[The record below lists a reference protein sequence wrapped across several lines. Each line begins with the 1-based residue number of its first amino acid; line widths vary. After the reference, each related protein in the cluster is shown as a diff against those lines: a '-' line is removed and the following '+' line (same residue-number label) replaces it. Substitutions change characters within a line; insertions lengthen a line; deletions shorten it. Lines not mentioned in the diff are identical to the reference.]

1 MNNKK
6 TIFVKVGLV
15 FAFGF
20 LSSSI
25 IKADVITTTIPY
37 VDDNG
42 VKSVNIE
49 DLARASKGTVVENEE
64 SIDIVI
70 NDVILSIY
78 PEKGAAFLDGDLIP
92 LKTKT
97 VIDNTTGETFEFP
110 ICEKITENDGGHLI
124 PVSVVSKFF
133 GIEGKETGY
142 VIKTEV
148 QTENNDDNKTN
159 NNSSSNVIESSTV
172 STNTASSSSS
182 SSSSSGS
189 SSDENSNLNTKTE
202 DGFENNNNNNNNNDN
217 TENNENDIKIN
228 EGSDN

>member
-6 TIFVKVGLV
+6 IIFAKVGLV

-20 LSSSI
+20 LSAPI

-37 VDDNG
+37 IDDNG

-49 DLARASKGTVVENEE
+49 DLARASKGIVEENED
-64 SIDIVI
+64 SIDILI
-70 NDVILSIY
+70 NDKILSIY

-97 VIDNTTGETFEFP
+97 VIDNATGETFEFP
-110 ICEKITENDGGHLI
+110 ICEKITENNGGHLI
-124 PVSVVSKFF
+124 PVSVVSKSF
-133 GIEGKETGY
+133 GIEGEETGY

-148 QTENNDDNKTN
+148 KTQDNNDNKTSNSGSSDSN
-159 NNSSSNVIESSTV
+159 NITEGSTV
-172 STNTASSSSS
+172 STNTASSNSND
-182 SSSSSGS
+182 
-189 SSDENSNLNTKTE
+189 SDENSNLNTKTE
-202 DGFENNNNNNNNNDN
+202 NGFEDNNNNNDNN
-217 TENNENDIKIN
+217 TENNENDSKIN

>member
-6 TIFVKVGLV
+6 IIFAKVGLV

-20 LSSSI
+20 LSAPI

-37 VDDNG
+37 IDDNG

-49 DLARASKGTVVENEE
+49 DLARASKGIVEENEG
-64 SIDIVI
+64 SIDILI
-70 NDVILSIY
+70 NDKILSIY

-97 VIDNTTGETFEFP
+97 VIDNATGETFEFP
-110 ICEKITENDGGHLI
+110 ICEKITENNGGHLI
-124 PVSVVSKFF
+124 PVSVVSKSF
-133 GIEGKETGY
+133 GIEGEETGY

-148 QTENNDDNKTN
+148 KTQDNNDNKTSNSGSSDSN
-159 NNSSSNVIESSTV
+159 NITEGSTV
-172 STNTASSSSS
+172 STNTASSNSND
-182 SSSSSGS
+182 
-189 SSDENSNLNTKTE
+189 SDENSNLNTKTE
-202 DGFENNNNNNNNNDN
+202 NGFEDNNNNNDNN
-217 TENNENDIKIN
+217 TENNENDSKIN

>member
-6 TIFVKVGLV
+6 TIFAKVGLV

-20 LSSSI
+20 LSAPI

-42 VKSVNIE
+42 VKYVNIE

-70 NDVILSIY
+70 NDAILSIY

-97 VIDNTTGETFEFP
+97 VIDNVTGETFEFP

-124 PVSVVSKFF
+124 PVSVVSKSF
-133 GIEGKETGY
+133 GIEGEETGY

-148 QTENNDDNKTN
+148 
-159 NNSSSNVIESSTV
+159 
-172 STNTASSSSS
+172 
-182 SSSSSGS
+182 
-189 SSDENSNLNTKTE
+189 KTE
-202 DGFENNNNNNNNNDN
+202 KII
-217 TENNENDIKIN
+217 IKQVIVVVVIVLLKAVLFIQILQIVVVVIMIVMKTVI
-228 EGSDN
+228 

>member
-6 TIFVKVGLV
+6 TIFAKVGLV

-20 LSSSI
+20 LSAPI

-64 SIDIVI
+64 SIDIVL

-97 VIDNTTGETFEFP
+97 VIDNATGETFEFP

-124 PVSVVSKFF
+124 PVSVVSKSF
-133 GIEGKETGY
+133 GIEGEETGY

-148 QTENNDDNKTN
+148 KTEDNDDNKTSNSGSSDSN
-159 NNSSSNVIESSTV
+159 NITEGSTV
-172 STNTASSSSS
+172 STNTASSNN
-182 SSSSSGS
+182 
-189 SSDENSNLNTKTE
+189 SDENSNLNTKTE
-202 DGFENNNNNNNNNDN
+202 DGFEDNNSNNNNDNN

>member
-20 LSSSI
+20 LSAPI

-42 VKSVNIE
+42 IKYVNIE

-64 SIDIVI
+64 SVDIVI
-70 NDVILSIY
+70 NDAILSIY

-97 VIDNTTGETFEFP
+97 VIDNATGETFEFP

-124 PVSVVSKFF
+124 PVSVVSKSF
-133 GIEGKETGY
+133 GIEGEETGY

-148 QTENNDDNKTN
+148 KTEKNNKTS
-159 NNSSSNVIESSTV
+159 NSSSSDSNDIIESSTV
-172 STNTASSSSS
+172 HTNTANSSSNND
-182 SSSSSGS
+182 
-189 SSDENSNLNTKTE
+189 SDENSNLNTKTE
-202 DGFENNNNNNNNNDN
+202 DRFENNNSNNNNDN
-217 TENNENDIKIN
+217 NTENNKNDSKIN

>member
-20 LSSSI
+20 LSAPI

-70 NDVILSIY
+70 NDAILSIY

-97 VIDNTTGETFEFP
+97 VIDNATGETFEFP

-124 PVSVVSKFF
+124 PVSVVSKSF
-133 GIEGKETGY
+133 GIEGEETGY

-148 QTENNDDNKTN
+148 KTEKNNNKTS
-159 NNSSSNVIESSTV
+159 NSSSDSNNIIESSTV
-172 STNTASSSSS
+172 HTNTANSSSNNND
-182 SSSSSGS
+182 
-189 SSDENSNLNTKTE
+189 SDENSNLNTKTE
-202 DGFENNNNNNNNNDN
+202 DGVEDNNSNNNNDN
-217 TENNENDIKIN
+217 NTENNKNDSKIN

>member
-20 LSSSI
+20 LSAPI

-70 NDVILSIY
+70 NDAILSIY

-97 VIDNTTGETFEFP
+97 VIDNATGETFEFP

-124 PVSVVSKFF
+124 PVSVVSKSF
-133 GIEGKETGY
+133 GIEGEETGY
-142 VIKTEV
+142 VIKREVKTED
-148 QTENNDDNKTN
+148 NNKTSNSSSSDSN
-159 NNSSSNVIESSTV
+159 NITESSTVNTNTANSSSN
-172 STNTASSSSS
+172 ND
-182 SSSSSGS
+182 
-189 SSDENSNLNTKTE
+189 SDENSNLNTKTE
-202 DGFENNNNNNNNNDN
+202 DGFEDNNNNDN
-217 TENNENDIKIN
+217 NTENNKNDSKIN

>member
-6 TIFVKVGLV
+6 IIFAKVGLV

-20 LSSSI
+20 LSAPI

-37 VDDNG
+37 IDDNG

-49 DLARASKGTVVENEE
+49 DLARASKGIIEENED
-64 SIDIVI
+64 SIDILI
-70 NDVILSIY
+70 NDKILSIY

-97 VIDNTTGETFEFP
+97 VIDNATGETFEFP
-110 ICEKITENDGGHLI
+110 ICEKITENNGGHLI
-124 PVSVVSKFF
+124 PVSVVSKSF
-133 GIEGKETGY
+133 GIEGEETGY

-148 QTENNDDNKTN
+148 KTQYNNDNKTSNSGSSDSN
-159 NNSSSNVIESSTV
+159 NITEGSTV
-172 STNTASSSSS
+172 STNTASSNSND
-182 SSSSSGS
+182 
-189 SSDENSNLNTKTE
+189 SDENSNLNTKTE
-202 DGFENNNNNNNNNDN
+202 NGFEDNNKNNDNN
-217 TENNENDIKIN
+217 TENNENDSKIN

>member
-6 TIFVKVGLV
+6 IIFAKVGLV

-20 LSSSI
+20 LSAPI

-37 VDDNG
+37 IDDNG

-49 DLARASKGTVVENEE
+49 DLARASKGIVEENED
-64 SIDIVI
+64 SIDILI
-70 NDVILSIY
+70 NDKILSIY

-97 VIDNTTGETFEFP
+97 VIDNATGETFEFP
-110 ICEKITENDGGHLI
+110 ICEKMTENNGGHLI
-124 PVSVVSKFF
+124 PVSVVSKSF
-133 GIEGKETGY
+133 GIEGEETGY

-148 QTENNDDNKTN
+148 KTQDNNDNKTSNSGSSDSN
-159 NNSSSNVIESSTV
+159 NITEGSTV
-172 STNTASSSSS
+172 STNTASSNSND
-182 SSSSSGS
+182 
-189 SSDENSNLNTKTE
+189 SDENSNLNTKTE
-202 DGFENNNNNNNNNDN
+202 NGFEDNNKNNDNN
-217 TENNENDIKIN
+217 TENNENDSKIN

>member
-20 LSSSI
+20 LSAPI

-37 VDDNG
+37 IDDNG

-49 DLARASKGTVVENEE
+49 DLARASKGIVEENED
-64 SIDIVI
+64 SIDILI
-70 NDVILSIY
+70 NDKILSIY

-97 VIDNTTGETFEFP
+97 VIDNATGETFEFP
-110 ICEKITENDGGHLI
+110 ICEKITENNGGHLI
-124 PVSVVSKFF
+124 PVSVVSKSF
-133 GIEGKETGY
+133 GIEGEETGY

-148 QTENNDDNKTN
+148 KTQDNNDNKTSNSGSSDSN
-159 NNSSSNVIESSTV
+159 NITEGSTV
-172 STNTASSSSS
+172 STNTASSNSND
-182 SSSSSGS
+182 
-189 SSDENSNLNTKTE
+189 SDENSNLNTKTE
-202 DGFENNNNNNNNNDN
+202 NGFEDNNKNNDNN
-217 TENNENDIKIN
+217 TENNENDSKIN

>member
-6 TIFVKVGLV
+6 TIFAKVGLV

-20 LSSSI
+20 LSAPI

-42 VKSVNIE
+42 VKYVNIE

-64 SIDIVI
+64 SIDIVL
-70 NDVILSIY
+70 NDAILSIY

-97 VIDNTTGETFEFP
+97 VIDNVTGETFEFP

-124 PVSVVSKFF
+124 PVSVVSKSF
-133 GIEGKETGY
+133 GIEGEETGY

-148 QTENNDDNKTN
+148 KTEKNNNKTS
-159 NNSSSNVIESSTV
+159 NSSSSN
-172 STNTASSSSS
+172 ND
-182 SSSSSGS
+182 
-189 SSDENSNLNTKTE
+189 SDENSNLNTKTE
-202 DGFENNNNNNNNNDN
+202 DGFENNNNNDNN
-217 TENNENDIKIN
+217 TENNKNDSKIN

>member
-6 TIFVKVGLV
+6 TIFAKVGLV

-20 LSSSI
+20 LSAPI

-42 VKSVNIE
+42 VKYVNIE

-70 NDVILSIY
+70 NDAILSIY

-97 VIDNTTGETFEFP
+97 VIDATGM
-110 ICEKITENDGGHLI
+110 
-124 PVSVVSKFF
+124 
-133 GIEGKETGY
+133 
-142 VIKTEV
+142 
-148 QTENNDDNKTN
+148 
-159 NNSSSNVIESSTV
+159 
-172 STNTASSSSS
+172 
-182 SSSSSGS
+182 
-189 SSDENSNLNTKTE
+189 
-202 DGFENNNNNNNNNDN
+202 
-217 TENNENDIKIN
+217 
-228 EGSDN
+228 

>member
-20 LSSSI
+20 LSAPI

-64 SIDIVI
+64 SVDIVI
-70 NDVILSIY
+70 NDAILSIY

-97 VIDNTTGETFEFP
+97 VIDNATGETFEFP

-124 PVSVVSKFF
+124 PVSVVSKSF
-133 GIEGKETGY
+133 GIEGEETGY

-148 QTENNDDNKTN
+148 KTEKNNNKTS
-159 NNSSSNVIESSTV
+159 NSSSDSNNIIESSTV
-172 STNTASSSSS
+172 HTNTANSSSNNND
-182 SSSSSGS
+182 
-189 SSDENSNLNTKTE
+189 SDENSNLNTKTE
-202 DGFENNNNNNNNNDN
+202 DGVEDNNSNNNNDN
-217 TENNENDIKIN
+217 NTENNKNDSKIN

>member
-6 TIFVKVGLV
+6 TIFAKVGLV

-20 LSSSI
+20 LSAPI

-64 SIDIVI
+64 SIDIVL

-97 VIDNTTGETFEFP
+97 VIDNATGETFEFP
-110 ICEKITENDGGHLI
+110 ICEKITENNGGHLI
-124 PVSVVSKFF
+124 PVSVVSKSF
-133 GIEGKETGY
+133 GIEGEETGY

-148 QTENNDDNKTN
+148 KTQDNNDNKTSNSGSSDSN
-159 NNSSSNVIESSTV
+159 NITEGSTV
-172 STNTASSSSS
+172 STNTASSNN
-182 SSSSSGS
+182 
-189 SSDENSNLNTKTE
+189 SDENSNLNTKTE
-202 DGFENNNNNNNNNDN
+202 DGFEDNNSNNNNDNN

>member
-20 LSSSI
+20 LSAPI

-64 SIDIVI
+64 SIDIVL
-70 NDVILSIY
+70 NDAILSIY

-97 VIDNTTGETFEFP
+97 VIDNATGETFEFP

-124 PVSVVSKFF
+124 PVSVVSKSF
-133 GIEGKETGY
+133 GIEGEETGY

-148 QTENNDDNKTN
+148 KTEKNNNKTS
-159 NNSSSNVIESSTV
+159 NSSSDSNNIIESSTV
-172 STNTASSSSS
+172 HTNTANSSSNNND
-182 SSSSSGS
+182 
-189 SSDENSNLNTKTE
+189 SDENSNLNTKTE
-202 DGFENNNNNNNNNDN
+202 DGFEDNNSNNNNDN
-217 TENNENDIKIN
+217 NTENNKNDSKIN

>member
-20 LSSSI
+20 LSAPI

-64 SIDIVI
+64 SVDIVI
-70 NDVILSIY
+70 NDAILSIY

-97 VIDNTTGETFEFP
+97 VIDNATGETFEFP

-124 PVSVVSKFF
+124 PVSVVSKSF
-133 GIEGKETGY
+133 GIEGEETGY

-148 QTENNDDNKTN
+148 KTEKNNNKTS
-159 NNSSSNVIESSTV
+159 NSSSSDSNNIIESSTV
-172 STNTASSSSS
+172 HTNTANSSSNNND
-182 SSSSSGS
+182 
-189 SSDENSNLNTKTE
+189 SDENSNLNTKTE
-202 DGFENNNNNNNNNDN
+202 YGFEDNNSNNNNDN
-217 TENNENDIKIN
+217 NTENNKNDSKIN

>member
-6 TIFVKVGLV
+6 TIFAKVGLV

-20 LSSSI
+20 LSAPI

-42 VKSVNIE
+42 VKYVNIE

-64 SIDIVI
+64 SIDIVL
-70 NDVILSIY
+70 NDAILSIY

-97 VIDNTTGETFEFP
+97 VIDNVTGETFEFP

-124 PVSVVSKFF
+124 PVSVVSKSF
-133 GIEGKETGY
+133 GIEGEETGY

-148 QTENNDDNKTN
+148 KTEKNNNKTS
-159 NNSSSNVIESSTV
+159 SSSNSIIESSTV
-172 STNTASSSSS
+172 HTNTANSSSSNND
-182 SSSSSGS
+182 
-189 SSDENSNLNTKTE
+189 SDENSNLNTKTE
-202 DGFENNNNNNNNNDN
+202 DGFENNNNNNDNN
-217 TENNENDIKIN
+217 TENNKNDSKIN

>member
-6 TIFVKVGLV
+6 TIFAKVGLV

-20 LSSSI
+20 LSAPI

-64 SIDIVI
+64 SIDIVL

-97 VIDNTTGETFEFP
+97 VIDNATGETFEFP

-124 PVSVVSKFF
+124 PVSVVSKSF
-133 GIEGKETGY
+133 GIEGEETGY

-148 QTENNDDNKTN
+148 KTEDNDDNKTSNSGSSDSN
-159 NNSSSNVIESSTV
+159 NITEGSTV
-172 STNTASSSSS
+172 STNTASSND
-182 SSSSSGS
+182 
-189 SSDENSNLNTKTE
+189 SDENSNLNTKLKM
-202 DGFENNNNNNNNNDN
+202 GL
-217 TENNENDIKIN
+217 KIIIAIITMIITLKIMKMILR
-228 EGSDN
+228 

>member
-6 TIFVKVGLV
+6 IIFAKVGLV

-20 LSSSI
+20 LSAPI

-37 VDDNG
+37 IDDNG

-49 DLARASKGTVVENEE
+49 DLARASKGIVEENED
-64 SIDIVI
+64 SIDILI
-70 NDVILSIY
+70 NDKILSIY

-97 VIDNTTGETFEFP
+97 VIDNATGETFEFP
-110 ICEKITENDGGHLI
+110 ICEKITENNGGHLI
-124 PVSVVSKFF
+124 PVSVVSKSF
-133 GIEGKETGY
+133 GIEGEETGY

-148 QTENNDDNKTN
+148 KTQDNNDNKTSNSGSSDSN
-159 NNSSSNVIESSTV
+159 NITEGSTV
-172 STNTASSSSS
+172 NTNTASSNSND
-182 SSSSSGS
+182 
-189 SSDENSNLNTKTE
+189 SDENSNLNTKTE
-202 DGFENNNNNNNNNDN
+202 NGFEDNNKNNDNN
-217 TENNENDIKIN
+217 TENNENDSKIN

>member
-20 LSSSI
+20 LSAPI

-70 NDVILSIY
+70 NDAILSIY

-97 VIDNTTGETFEFP
+97 VIDNATGETFEFP

-124 PVSVVSKFF
+124 PVSVVSKSF
-133 GIEGKETGY
+133 GIEGEETGY
-142 VIKTEV
+142 VIKREVKTED
-148 QTENNDDNKTN
+148 NNKTSNSSSSDSN
-159 NNSSSNVIESSTV
+159 NITESSTVHTNTANSSSN
-172 STNTASSSSS
+172 NND
-182 SSSSSGS
+182 
-189 SSDENSNLNTKTE
+189 SDENSNLNTKTE
-202 DGFENNNNNNNNNDN
+202 DGFEDNNNNDN
-217 TENNENDIKIN
+217 NTENNKNDSKIN

>member
-6 TIFVKVGLV
+6 IIFAKVGLV

-20 LSSSI
+20 LSAPI

-37 VDDNG
+37 IDDNG

-49 DLARASKGTVVENEE
+49 DLARASKGIVEENED
-64 SIDIVI
+64 SIDILI
-70 NDVILSIY
+70 NDKILSIY

-97 VIDNTTGETFEFP
+97 VIDNATGETFEFP
-110 ICEKITENDGGHLI
+110 ICEKITENNGGHLI
-124 PVSVVSKFF
+124 PVSVVSKSF
-133 GIEGKETGY
+133 GIEGEETGY

-148 QTENNDDNKTN
+148 KTQDNNDNKTSNSGSSDSN
-159 NNSSSNVIESSTV
+159 NITEGSTV
-172 STNTASSSSS
+172 STNTASSNSND
-182 SSSSSGS
+182 
-189 SSDENSNLNTKTE
+189 SDENSNLNTKTE
-202 DGFENNNNNNNNNDN
+202 NGFEDNNKNNDNN
-217 TENNENDIKIN
+217 TENNENDSKIN

>member
-20 LSSSI
+20 LSAPI

-64 SIDIVI
+64 SVDIVI
-70 NDVILSIY
+70 NDAILSIY

-97 VIDNTTGETFEFP
+97 VIDNATGETFEFP

-124 PVSVVSKFF
+124 PVSVVSKSF
-133 GIEGKETGY
+133 GIEGEETGY

-148 QTENNDDNKTN
+148 KTEKNNNKTS
-159 NNSSSNVIESSTV
+159 NSSSDSNNIIESSTV
-172 STNTASSSSS
+172 HTNTANSSSNNND
-182 SSSSSGS
+182 
-189 SSDENSNLNTKTE
+189 SDENSNLNTKTE
-202 DGFENNNNNNNNNDN
+202 DGFEDNNSNNNNDN
-217 TENNENDIKIN
+217 NTENNKNDSKIN

>member
-20 LSSSI
+20 LSAPI

-70 NDVILSIY
+70 NDAILSIY

-97 VIDNTTGETFEFP
+97 VIDNATGETFEFP

-124 PVSVVSKFF
+124 PVSVVSKSF
-133 GIEGKETGY
+133 GIEGEETGY
-142 VIKTEV
+142 VIKREVKTED
-148 QTENNDDNKTN
+148 NNKTS
-159 NNSSSNVIESSTV
+159 NSSSSDSNNITESSTV
-172 STNTASSSSS
+172 NTNTANSSND
-182 SSSSSGS
+182 
-189 SSDENSNLNTKTE
+189 SDENSNLNTKTE
-202 DGFENNNNNNNNNDN
+202 DGFEDNNNNDN
-217 TENNENDIKIN
+217 NTENNKNDSKIN

>member
-20 LSSSI
+20 LSAPI

-70 NDVILSIY
+70 NDAILSIY

-97 VIDNTTGETFEFP
+97 VIDNATGETFEFP

-124 PVSVVSKFF
+124 PVSVVSKSF
-133 GIEGKETGY
+133 GIEGEETGY

-148 QTENNDDNKTN
+148 KTEKNNNKTSN
-159 NNSSSNVIESSTV
+159 GNSSDSNDIIESSTV
-172 STNTASSSSS
+172 HTNTANSSSNND
-182 SSSSSGS
+182 
-189 SSDENSNLNTKTE
+189 SDENSNLNTKTE
-202 DGFENNNNNNNNNDN
+202 DGFENNNSNNNNDN
-217 TENNENDIKIN
+217 NTENNKNDSKIN

>member
-20 LSSSI
+20 LSAPI

-64 SIDIVI
+64 SVDIVI
-70 NDVILSIY
+70 NDAILSIY

-97 VIDNTTGETFEFP
+97 VIDNATGETFEFP

-124 PVSVVSKFF
+124 PVSVVSKSF
-133 GIEGKETGY
+133 GIEGEETGY

-148 QTENNDDNKTN
+148 KTEKNNNKTSN
-159 NNSSSNVIESSTV
+159 GNSSDSNDIIESSTV
-172 STNTASSSSS
+172 HTNTANSSSNND
-182 SSSSSGS
+182 
-189 SSDENSNLNTKTE
+189 SDENSNLNTKTE
-202 DGFENNNNNNNNNDN
+202 DGFENNNSNNNNDN
-217 TENNENDIKIN
+217 NTENNKNDSKIN

>member
-20 LSSSI
+20 LSAPI

-64 SIDIVI
+64 SVDIVI
-70 NDVILSIY
+70 NDAILSIY

-97 VIDNTTGETFEFP
+97 VIDNATGETFEFP

-124 PVSVVSKFF
+124 PVSVVSKSF
-133 GIEGKETGY
+133 GIEGEETGY

-148 QTENNDDNKTN
+148 KTEKNNNKTS
-159 NNSSSNVIESSTV
+159 NSSSSNSIIESSTV
-172 STNTASSSSS
+172 HTNTANSSSNNND
-182 SSSSSGS
+182 
-189 SSDENSNLNTKTE
+189 SDENSNLNTKTE
-202 DGFENNNNNNNNNDN
+202 DGFEDNNSNNNNDN
-217 TENNENDIKIN
+217 NTENNKNDSKIN

>member
-20 LSSSI
+20 LSAPI

-70 NDVILSIY
+70 NDAILSIY

-97 VIDNTTGETFEFP
+97 VIDNATGETFEFP
-110 ICEKITENDGGHLI
+110 ICEKITENNGGHLI
-124 PVSVVSKFF
+124 PVSVVSKSF
-133 GIEGKETGY
+133 GIEGEETGY

-148 QTENNDDNKTN
+148 KTEKNNKTS
-159 NNSSSNVIESSTV
+159 NSSSSDSNDIIESSTV
-172 STNTASSSSS
+172 HTNTANSSSNND
-182 SSSSSGS
+182 
-189 SSDENSNLNTKTE
+189 SDENSNLNTKTE
-202 DGFENNNNNNNNNDN
+202 DGFENNNSNNNNDN
-217 TENNENDIKIN
+217 NTENNKNDSKIN

>member
-20 LSSSI
+20 LSAPI

-64 SIDIVI
+64 SVDIVI
-70 NDVILSIY
+70 NDAILSIY

-97 VIDNTTGETFEFP
+97 VIDNATGETFEFP

-124 PVSVVSKFF
+124 PVSVVSKSF
-133 GIEGKETGY
+133 GIEGEETGY

-148 QTENNDDNKTN
+148 KTEKNNNKTS
-159 NNSSSNVIESSTV
+159 NSSSDSNDIIESSTV
-172 STNTASSSSS
+172 HTNTANSSSNNND
-182 SSSSSGS
+182 
-189 SSDENSNLNTKTE
+189 SDENSNLNTKTE
-202 DGFENNNNNNNNNDN
+202 DGVEDNNSNNNNDN
-217 TENNENDIKIN
+217 NTENNKNDSKIN

>member
-20 LSSSI
+20 LSAPI

-64 SIDIVI
+64 SVDIVI
-70 NDVILSIY
+70 NDAILSIY

-97 VIDNTTGETFEFP
+97 VIDNATGETFEFP

-124 PVSVVSKFF
+124 PVSVVSKSF
-133 GIEGKETGY
+133 GIEGEETGY

-148 QTENNDDNKTN
+148 KTEKNNNKTS
-159 NNSSSNVIESSTV
+159 NSSSSDSNNIIESSTV
-172 STNTASSSSS
+172 HTNTANSSSNNND
-182 SSSSSGS
+182 
-189 SSDENSNLNTKTE
+189 SDENSNLNTKTE
-202 DGFENNNNNNNNNDN
+202 DGFEDNNSNNNNDN
-217 TENNENDIKIN
+217 NTENNKNDSKIN

>member
-6 TIFVKVGLV
+6 TIFAKVGLV

-20 LSSSI
+20 LSAPI

-64 SIDIVI
+64 SIDIVL

-97 VIDNTTGETFEFP
+97 VIDNATGETFEFP

-124 PVSVVSKFF
+124 PVSVVSKSF
-133 GIEGKETGY
+133 GIEGEETGY

-148 QTENNDDNKTN
+148 KTEDNDDNKTSNSGSSDSN
-159 NNSSSNVIESSTV
+159 NITEGSTV
-172 STNTASSSSS
+172 STNTASSND
-182 SSSSSGS
+182 
-189 SSDENSNLNTKTE
+189 SDENSNLNTKTE
-202 DGFENNNNNNNNNDN
+202 DGFEDNNSNNNNDNN

>member
-6 TIFVKVGLV
+6 TIFAKVGLV

-20 LSSSI
+20 LSAPI

-42 VKSVNIE
+42 VKYVNIE

-64 SIDIVI
+64 SIDIVL
-70 NDVILSIY
+70 NDAILSIY

-92 LKTKT
+92 LKTIT
-97 VIDNTTGETFEFP
+97 VIDNVTGETFEFP

-124 PVSVVSKFF
+124 PVSVVSKSF
-133 GIEGKETGY
+133 GIEGEETGY

-148 QTENNDDNKTN
+148 KTEKNNNKTS
-159 NNSSSNVIESSTV
+159 NSSSSNSIIESSTV
-172 STNTASSSSS
+172 HTNTANSSSSNND
-182 SSSSSGS
+182 
-189 SSDENSNLNTKTE
+189 SDENSNLNTKTE
-202 DGFENNNNNNNNNDN
+202 DGFENNNNNDNN
-217 TENNENDIKIN
+217 TENNKNDSKIN

>member
-20 LSSSI
+20 LSAPI

-70 NDVILSIY
+70 NDAILSIY

-97 VIDNTTGETFEFP
+97 VIDNATGETFEFP

-124 PVSVVSKFF
+124 PVSVVSKSF
-133 GIEGKETGY
+133 GIEGEETGY

-148 QTENNDDNKTN
+148 KTEKNNKTS
-159 NNSSSNVIESSTV
+159 NSSSSDSNDIIESSTV
-172 STNTASSSSS
+172 HTNTANSSSNND
-182 SSSSSGS
+182 
-189 SSDENSNLNTKTE
+189 SDENSNLNTKTE
-202 DGFENNNNNNNNNDN
+202 DGFENNNSNNNNDN
-217 TENNENDIKIN
+217 NTENNKNDSKIN

>member
-6 TIFVKVGLV
+6 TIFAKVGLV

-20 LSSSI
+20 LSAPI

-64 SIDIVI
+64 SVDIVI
-70 NDVILSIY
+70 NDAILSIY

-97 VIDNTTGETFEFP
+97 VIDNVTGETFEFP

-124 PVSVVSKFF
+124 PVSVVSKSF
-133 GIEGKETGY
+133 GIEGEETGY

-148 QTENNDDNKTN
+148 KTEKNNNKTS
-159 NNSSSNVIESSTV
+159 NSSSSNSIIESSTV
-172 STNTASSSSS
+172 HTNTANSSSSNND
-182 SSSSSGS
+182 
-189 SSDENSNLNTKTE
+189 SDENSNLNTKTE
-202 DGFENNNNNNNNNDN
+202 DGFENNNNNNNDNN
-217 TENNENDIKIN
+217 TENNKNDSKIN

>member
-6 TIFVKVGLV
+6 TNFIKVGLV

-20 LSSSI
+20 LSSTI
-25 IKADVITTTIPY
+25 IKADVITKTIPY

-49 DLARASKGTVVENEE
+49 DLARASKGTVIENEE
-64 SIDIVI
+64 SIDILI
-70 NDVILSIY
+70 NDTILSIY

-97 VIDNTTGETFEFP
+97 VIDNATGETFEFP
-110 ICEKITENDGGHLI
+110 ICEKITENNGGHLI
-124 PVSVVSKFF
+124 PVSVVSKSF
-133 GIEGKETGY
+133 GIEGEETGY

-148 QTENNDDNKTN
+148 KTQDNNDNKTSNSGSSDSN
-159 NNSSSNVIESSTV
+159 NITEGSTV
-172 STNTASSSSS
+172 STNTASSNSND
-182 SSSSSGS
+182 
-189 SSDENSNLNTKTE
+189 SDENSNLNTKTE
-202 DGFENNNNNNNNNDN
+202 NGFEDNNKNNDNN
-217 TENNENDIKIN
+217 TENNENDSKIN

>member
-20 LSSSI
+20 LSAPI

-64 SIDIVI
+64 SVDIVI
-70 NDVILSIY
+70 NDAILSIY

-97 VIDNTTGETFEFP
+97 VIDNATGETFEFP

-124 PVSVVSKFF
+124 PVSVVSKSF
-133 GIEGKETGY
+133 GIEGEETGY

-148 QTENNDDNKTN
+148 KTEKNNNKTS
-159 NNSSSNVIESSTV
+159 NSSSDSNNIIESSTV
-172 STNTASSSSS
+172 HTNTANSSSNNND
-182 SSSSSGS
+182 
-189 SSDENSNLNTKTE
+189 SDENSNLNTKTE
-202 DGFENNNNNNNNNDN
+202 YGFEDNNSNNNNDN
-217 TENNENDIKIN
+217 NTENNKNDSKIN